1 MAPLMPAPRDN
12 VSISIRMS
20 RAVAERLRTFARDRA
35 GKPDYVKIGPFVEAA
50 VTAAMDRIEG
60 NPVAGDPP
68 PKTLA
73 EIRGI
78 KALQNHHDAR

>member
-1 MAPLMPAPRDN
+1 MPAPRDN

-35 GKPDYVKIGPFVEAA
+35 GKPDYVKIGPFVEDA

-73 EIRGI
+73 EIRGA
-78 KALQNHHDAR
+78 KVLMNHHETK